1 MQQEKLKKK
10 IEETTKSLLIE
21 TAKEATVNHSQKSM
35 DIDSKLRKIENDN
48 TTLKTLISDLENYL
62 QKSDCYLELLKL
74 EGIERLMRVLD
85 REEKKNREGS
95 RNNFTNQME
104 ILRFIRVIACKN
116 NPKVSIAF
124 AEAVQKVPNYVVIIL
139 RNFHP
144 VNIAISAY
152 VLELLTDYI
161 WRTDDSERAL
171 EQLKSVRRVAEGE
184 WSLIIFTETLINT
197 NNILMVFYVL
207 KFINE
212 LLASFVDDEEMI
224 KFKK

>member
-1 MQQEKLKKK
+1 M
-10 IEETTKSLLIE
+10 
-21 TAKEATVNHSQKSM
+21 
-35 DIDSKLRKIENDN
+35 
-48 TTLKTLISDLENYL
+48 
-62 QKSDCYLELLKL
+62 
-74 EGIERLMRVLD
+74 
-85 REEKKNREGS
+85 
-95 RNNFTNQME
+95 
-104 ILRFIRVIACKN
+104 
-116 NPKVSIAF
+116 
-124 AEAVQKVPNYVVIIL
+124 IIL